1 MALRAI
7 PMHFGIGCSP
17 LRNYNLRMLMVSR
30 ACFIVRMA
38 VTASLM
44 LAIPVCSQERP
55 ATTTVPPPAAKRAH
69 SATLNWASSPTAT
82 SKGGNLRYIVYRADG
97 MRGHD
102 GTPQCG
108 TNFKKISQVE
118 ASTTTYA
125 DRSVKAGHIY
135 CYKVTASTAKAES
148 SASGPVVAVIPAD
161 NPK

>member
-1 MALRAI
+1 MLVVS
-7 PMHFGIGCSP
+7 CS
-17 LRNYNLRMLMVSR
+17 
-30 ACFIVRMA
+30 CFIVRMA

-44 LAIPVCSQERP
+44 LAIPVCCQERP
-55 ATTTVPPPAAKRAH
+55 ASTSVPPPTAKRAH
-69 SATLNWASSPTAT
+69 SATLNWATSPRTRDAD
-82 SKGGNLRYIVYRADG
+82 SKLRYIVYRADG
-97 MRGHD
+97 MRGPD

-118 ASTTTYA
+118 APTTTYA
-125 DRSVKAGHIY
+125 DRSVEAGHIY

>member
-1 MALRAI
+1 
-7 PMHFGIGCSP
+7 MHFGIRCS
-17 LRNYNLRMLMVSR
+17 LFRNYNLRMLVVFCS
-30 ACFIVRMA
+30 CFIVRTA
-38 VTASLM
+38 VTVSLM

-55 ATTTVPPPAAKRAH
+55 LVTRVAPPTANGNH
-69 SATLNWASSPTAT
+69 SASLNWVAPPQA
-82 SKGGNLRYIVYRADG
+82 KNADPKLRYIVYRADG

-118 ASTTTYA
+118 APTTTYA
-125 DRSVKAGHIY
+125 DRSVEAGHIY